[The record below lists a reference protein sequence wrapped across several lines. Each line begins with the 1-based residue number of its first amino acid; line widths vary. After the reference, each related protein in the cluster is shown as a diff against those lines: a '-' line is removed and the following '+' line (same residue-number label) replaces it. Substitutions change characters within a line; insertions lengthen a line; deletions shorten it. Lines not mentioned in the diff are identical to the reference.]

1 MRQTGWG
8 YAYAHRHGTCV
19 LLGGAPIPL
28 QRHCSTQALS
38 NHEVWTRQKPL
49 ARVDGDR
56 KAAIVRGHIG
66 READGTT
73 TDFAPDGPGPTPP
86 RVAPDGPRRQCRPV
100 HLGAV
105 SSPGPLGSSH
115 WATQAWRYPA
125 RARPGSAAL

>member
-19 LLGGAPIPL
+19 LLGGVPIPSNAIAPHRCWRTTRD
-28 QRHCSTQALS
+28 RHVKNRLRLS
-38 NHEVWTRQKPL
+38 RAT
-49 ARVDGDR
+49 A
-56 KAAIVRGHIG
+56 KAAMWRVYRG
-66 READGTT
+66 RETDGTT
-73 TDFAPDGPGPTPP
+73 ADCSHDGPGPTPP
-86 RVAPDGPRRQCRPV
+86 RVAPGGPRRQCRPV

-105 SSPGPLGSSH
+105 SSPGPLGRSN